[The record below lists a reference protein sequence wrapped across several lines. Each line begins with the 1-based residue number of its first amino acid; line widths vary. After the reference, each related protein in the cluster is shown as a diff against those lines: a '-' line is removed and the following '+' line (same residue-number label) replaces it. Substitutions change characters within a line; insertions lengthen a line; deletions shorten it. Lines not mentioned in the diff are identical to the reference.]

1 MTTGNTDE
9 QSIMDSV
16 FSKGSDMGA
25 DDAAPGVSTEL
36 PAPEAAAPEPKPED
50 VVQPE
55 EVSDDDE
62 TPLQGRDPRTGK
74 FVPVTELVAERKK
87 LKGERDEQTRLRM
100 EAEANAKAYKEQIEA
115 IQRQSQ
121 QPQRQPQPQQQQP
134 QRPDPF
140 LDPEGHAEFLR
151 QNLEQRL
158 IDERVNTSEM
168 LARSKHGDSLVDQ
181 AIKAARDA
189 GIAPRFQEA
198 RHPIEAVV
206 QWHKRAL
213 AQAEVGDD
221 LEAFKKRVADD
232 AVAKALANLK
242 ATGQPQ
248 GQVQAAQRFPS
259 TLADQ
264 TATGTQG
271 AVISEATAINDVFA
285 KQRRA

>member
-1 MTTGNTDE
+1 MKPLE
-9 QSIMDSV
+9 R
-16 FSKGSDMGA
+16 A
-25 DDAAPGVSTEL
+25 CRAA
-36 PAPEAAAPEPKPED
+36 
-50 VVQPE
+50 
-55 EVSDDDE
+55 
-62 TPLQGRDPRTGK
+62 
-74 FVPVTELVAERKK
+74 
-87 LKGERDEQTRLRM
+87 
-100 EAEANAKAYKEQIEA
+100 
-115 IQRQSQ
+115 
-121 QPQRQPQPQQQQP
+121 
-134 QRPDPF
+134 
-140 LDPEGHAEFLR
+140 HAE
-151 QNLEQRL
+151 
-158 IDERVNTSEM
+158 
-168 LARSKHGDSLVDQ
+168 HGDSLVDQ

-198 RHPIEAVV
+198 RHPVEAVV